1 VSGASET
8 KRGCTASVNGLPSW
22 GRGLRGCIVA
32 AIGGLYDFAAVA
44 AFVIRTLVN
53 ALALI
58 VAVELVPKIKA
69 PNEIWQLLVVA
80 AIFGLINAYLRP
92 IFKLLSLP
100 LNLLTFGLVGFVIN
114 TGLLLL
120 LAFVSNQ
127 LKLGFSIAGWP
138 QGAFSIEVIVYAFIA
153 SLVISVVSALVAFV
167 RMVVP
172 RI

>member
-1 VSGASET
+1 MAE
-8 KRGCTASVNGLPSW
+8 
-22 GRGLRGCIVA
+22 
-32 AIGGLYDFAAVA
+32 
-44 AFVIRTLVN
+44 FVIRTLVN

-69 PNEIWQLLVVA
+69 PTEIWQLLVVA

-92 IFKLLSLP
+92 ILKLLSLP

-167 RMVVP
+167 RLVVP